1 MIIPLKSTFGGTW
14 KRSHLLILSRS
25 GWHCSGWG
33 GGWYTQNTNTRNCF
47 CAHYILAEKRAFL
60 GGKKKKT
67 KKKKKAKRADGSCW
81 NVPAIWT
88 KEGLPRQGRFAEAW
102 RILYLPRCS
111 VEGYPINQIFHLL
124 STDDSPLKEHLRP
137 PSHIESVG
145 LTLFRVGG
153 WVGHSEDEHSQL
165 HL

>member
-1 MIIPLKSTFGGTW
+1 MAPEKEATFLYWAGQVDTVRGGGVGGTL
-14 KRSHLLILSRS
+14 R
-25 GWHCSGWG
+25 
-33 GGWYTQNTNTRNCF
+33 TRTLAIASVHITSWRKKEHF
-47 CAHYILAEKRAFL
+47 LAEK
-60 GGKKKKT
+60 KKKQ
-67 KKKKKAKRADGSCW
+67 KKKKAKRADGSCW